1 MEKLSDI
8 VQRRLHQYQLG
19 GESRASQVLFHAQKF
34 FHHHFIDDPN
44 SVRPLKFQNAILW
57 VGVEHA
63 SLAQEVRGISPKL
76 LEELKIQYG
85 ATTIKQIRT
94 KDLTNQ

>member
-8 VQRRLHQYQLG
+8 MKRRLHQHRLG
-19 GESRASQVLFHAQKF
+19 GESQASQVLFHAQQF
-34 FHHHFIDDPN
+34 FRHHFTEEPN
-44 SVRPLKFQNAILW
+44 AVRPLKLQNAILW

-63 SLAQEVRGISPKL
+63 PMAQEVRGITSKL
-76 LEELKIQYG
+76 MAELKSRFG
-85 ATTIKQIRT
+85 ERTVKQIRT